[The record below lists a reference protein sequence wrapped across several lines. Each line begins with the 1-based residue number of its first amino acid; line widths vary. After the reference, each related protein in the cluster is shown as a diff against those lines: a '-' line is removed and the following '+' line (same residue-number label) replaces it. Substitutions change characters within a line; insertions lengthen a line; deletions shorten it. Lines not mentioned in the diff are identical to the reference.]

1 MITNIRS
8 NSATLIDTELRIIE
22 KLQMEIDEEAKA
34 LREQYYAEKEHL
46 YQKEVDRLTGE
57 LNDHDKARGRAY
69 APLNL
74 MVRIED
80 DRLEIS
86 WWTRHMAKKAKG
98 ASGTGHVIK
107 RRVPWGSGRSK
118 DQSGYYLPALL
129 RHAKKWE
136 VDLVKRVEI
145 HAATLREARTGLLDI
160 RGRWSV
166 YRRILDRDFQ
176 VAVDAVAPV
185 ASEAA
190 AQAEEHPLVAP
201 APHAREVLD
210 VSQGENDD

>member
-1 MITNIRS
+1 MLTNIRS

-34 LREQYYAEKEHL
+34 LREQYYAEKEIL

-57 LNDHDKARGRAY
+57 LNDQDKARGRAY

-74 MVRIED
+74 MVRVDD

-98 ASGTGHVIK
+98 ASGTSHVIK
-107 RRVPWGSGRSK
+107 RRVPWGTGRSK
-118 DQSGYYLPALL
+118 NQAGYYLPALL

-136 VDLVKRVEI
+136 VDLVRRVEA
-145 HAATLREARTGLLDI
+145 HAATLREARTGLLDL

-166 YRRILDRDFQ
+166 YRRILDRNFQ
-176 VAVDAVAPV
+176 FAVDAGTSVA
-185 ASEAA
+185 AEAA
-190 AQAEEHPLVAP
+190 SHAQEHPLVAP
-201 APHAREVLD
+201 APHPCEVRG
-210 VSQGENDD
+210 VSAGENGD